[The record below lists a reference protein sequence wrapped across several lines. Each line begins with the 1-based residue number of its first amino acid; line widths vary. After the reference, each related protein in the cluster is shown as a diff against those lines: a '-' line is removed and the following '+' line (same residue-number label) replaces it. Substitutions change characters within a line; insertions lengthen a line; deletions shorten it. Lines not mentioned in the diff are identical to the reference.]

1 MEPMNKYK
9 DPTPKIMEG
18 HTSFVGPLA
27 WIPPNSEFPEGG
39 IVSGGMDTLVKVWDL
54 RSGNVWWDGYVS
66 YSYSPFFARVCVL
79 LDNPYDTADKWLLRE
94 DLPLSYRQQIVD
106 FILENTGQKTF
117 SFDPT
122 FRDPYTGCK

>member
-1 MEPMNKYK
+1 MPHCSSAHLV
-9 DPTPKIMEG
+9 I
-18 HTSFVGPLA
+18 HS
-27 WIPPNSEFPEGG
+27 S
-39 IVSGGMDTLVKVWDL
+39 VSGSLFIF
-54 RSGNVWWDGYVS
+54 S
-66 YSYSPFFARVCVL
+66 FFVL

-94 DLPLSYRQQIVD
+94 NLPLSYRQQIVD